1 MRVMAFQRLEWY
13 SNYMTSIK
21 SRTGRPTRRE
31 ANLEATRA
39 QVIEAARRLFLAR
52 GYARTTISAIAVEAG
67 VAVQTVYNAVGP
79 KAAILKLV
87 FEATVAGDAA
97 PRTVPEFMR
106 ERTRGAAD
114 ARGMVRVLSDW
125 FTEVHARMATLW
137 QVVDEAAAHDP
148 EVARFEKVRSLARLQ
163 HYAEA
168 ARELKRRGGASGLGL
183 EDVAALIFAV
193 GHPRIHRT
201 LVIDRGWSPERY
213 RRWVEAALTAGLAP
227 RSVPAVVGRERRD

>member
-1 MRVMAFQRLEWY
+1 MA
-13 SNYMTSIK
+13 IK
-21 SRTGRPTRRE
+21 ARTGRLTRRE
-31 ANLEATRA
+31 ASLETTRA

-52 GYARTTISAIAVEAG
+52 GYARATIGEIAAEAG

-87 FEATVAGDAA
+87 FERTVAGATA
-97 PRTVPEFMR
+97 PRTVPELMR
-106 ERTRGAAD
+106 ERTRGVAD
-114 ARGMVRVLSDW
+114 ARGMVRILSDW
-125 FTEVHARMATLW
+125 FAEVHTRMATLW

-148 EVARFEKVRSLARLQ
+148 EVERFENERSLARLQ

-168 ARELKRRGGASGLGL
+168 ARELKRRGGAPTLGL
-183 EDVAALIFAV
+183 EDVAAVIFAV

-201 LVIDRGWSPERY
+201 LVKDRGWSPERY

-227 RSVPAVVGRERRD
+227 R